1 MTKYLQLL
9 HSHINQNTPVAH
21 VKVEATLLAHLLE
34 DRNIPENIYKG
45 LLKKFPNVVEQHS
58 DKIVVVGQ
66 AEKHDDSNLPID
78 VIIAN
83 KYRKKARNAQE
94 RNIQFSL
101 TFSQFKKL
109 LQRKTCG
116 YTGLPLCLTEK
127 DSDMSPTIERIDG
140 NKGYVQG
147 NVLVVAS
154 KYNQLKNELFE
165 NSVSK
170 IHCDMQGVYKMML
183 KLKELGQIK

>member
-1 MTKYLQLL
+1 MNKQLQLL
-9 HSHINQNTPVAH
+9 KSYVNQRTAVSHITL
-21 VKVEATLLAHLLE
+21 EAALLASLLE
-34 DRNIPENIYKG
+34 DNNIPYEIFKG
-45 LLKKFPNVVEQHS
+45 LEKKFPNVVS
-58 DKIVVVGQ
+58 KYRDKIVVTGET
-66 AEKHDDSNLPID
+66 EKHVTTDVPED
-78 VIIAN
+78 VIIAT
-83 KYRKKARNAQE
+83 KYRNKALNAKE

-116 YTGLPLCLTEK
+116 YTGLPLCLTEN
-127 DSDMSPTIERIDG
+127 DNDMSPTIERIDG

-147 NVLVVAS
+147 NCIVVAS

-165 NSVSK
+165 NSMPKV
-170 IHCDMQGVYKMML
+170 HCDMKGVYNMML